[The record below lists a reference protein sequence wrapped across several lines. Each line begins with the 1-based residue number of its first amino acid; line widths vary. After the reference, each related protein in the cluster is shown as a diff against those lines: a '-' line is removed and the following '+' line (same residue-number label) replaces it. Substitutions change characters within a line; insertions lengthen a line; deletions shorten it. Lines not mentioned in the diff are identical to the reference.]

1 MRELYNF
8 LPLSNKDQPPTLKS
22 NNDPIDRDC
31 QALDHIIPLDSSQ
44 PYDMKHVIDEVIDN
58 SNFWEIQADY
68 AKNIICGFAR
78 INGQPVGIVGNQPK
92 VAAGCLDINAS
103 VKAARFV
110 RFCDAFKNSTKNFK
124 SETVK
129 NLLFLCI
136 NSQCPSGHLCRCAWI
151 FTRYRARIRR
161 NHSSRCQI
169 TLRLRGSHR
178 S

>member
-8 LPLSNKDQPPTLKS
+8 LPLSNKDQPPNLNS
-22 NNDPIDRDC
+22 NNDPVERDC

-110 RFCDAFKNSTKNFK
+110 RFCDAFKKIMKKLNQKNI
-124 SETVK
+124 S
-129 NLLFLCI
+129 NLHFLV
-136 NSQCPSGHLCRCAWI
+136 
-151 FTRYRARIRR
+151 
-161 NHSSRCQI
+161 
-169 TLRLRGSHR
+169 
-178 S
+178 